1 MVKLS
6 FVKRSMTFVCASLLS
21 LGASAAV
28 DRSLPYPSG
37 TPSADD
43 IANQVYFVNHFF
55 ALDNYAIVKDG
66 RAITVLVNKSKGKK
80 PTTLTLERFVNNAY
94 DDDPN
99 IRSKDLAIF
108 RSGKLRG
115 TGMLITDYKKEGK
128 SQSYA
133 VWLPSLRKIRR
144 FAEPAHDDAWG
155 GTDFTF
161 GDVALRKPE
170 HETHEL
176 LGEDTFSECLGAV
189 KLGKGEGNRYTKNL
203 PEASCAPK
211 GKAVYKL
218 KSTTKNANWWYDY
231 RISYIDKE
239 TFADYRTE
247 YFKGDKQIKVIDR
260 DWVKPEGFDDPR
272 ALSWGYWY
280 GRTLATGHE
289 TWAVIPP
296 KVNRYNDKSFKA
308 SKWTEATLRK
318 LKQ

>member
-1 MVKLS
+1 MAKPS
-6 FVKRSMTFVCASLLS
+6 FIKQSLTFACASIFS
-21 LGASAAV
+21 LGASAGV
-28 DRSLPYPSG
+28 DRSLAYPSG
-37 TPSADD
+37 TPSADE
-43 IANQVYFVNHFF
+43 IADQVYFVNHFF
-55 ALDNYAIVKDG
+55 ALDNYGIVKDG

-80 PTTLTLERFVNNAY
+80 PTTLTLERYVNNAY
-94 DDDPN
+94 NDDPN
-99 IRSKDLAIF
+99 IRTKDLAIF

-115 TGMLITDYKKEGK
+115 TGMLITDFKKEGK

-176 LGEDTFSECLGAV
+176 LGEDTFNECLGAV
-189 KLGKGEGNRYTKNL
+189 TLGKKEGNRYTKNL

-211 GKAVYKL
+211 GKAIYKL
-218 KSTTKNANWWYDY
+218 KSTTKNSNWWYDY

-247 YFKGDKQIKVIDR
+247 YFKGDNQVKVIDR
-260 DWVKPEGFDDPR
+260 DWVKAEGVDDPR

-280 GRTLATGHE
+280 GHTLATGHQ
-289 TWAVIPP
+289 TWAVIPG

-308 SKWTEATLRK
+308 SKWTESTLRR